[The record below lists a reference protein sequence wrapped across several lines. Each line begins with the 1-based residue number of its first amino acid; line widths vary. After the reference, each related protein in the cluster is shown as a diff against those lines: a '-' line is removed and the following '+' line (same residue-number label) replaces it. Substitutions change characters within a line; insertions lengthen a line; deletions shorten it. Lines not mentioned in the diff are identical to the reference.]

1 MKLRTLSP
9 SRVWSP
15 APADLIA
22 ALRALKALPHG
33 TLLVADDG
41 RVLGW
46 SSAPLKATAR
56 APRTVDPVTGEPTGR
71 TTPISQDLAPAPLLR
86 PTKAPPPPR
95 PCAREGC
102 DQQARGD
109 VRARYCSDRCRRLVN
124 WATDNARR
132 RAS

>member
-1 MKLRTLSP
+1 VSYRTLSP

-22 ALRALKALPHG
+22 ALRALKGLPHG

-56 APRTVDPVTGEPTGR
+56 APRTVQLLPGR
-71 TTPISQDLAPAPLLR
+71 TPHPSASCASPARRVARRVALR
-86 PTKAPPPPR
+86 VFAWWTSSDAREVSTRQGTTPR
-95 PCAREGC
+95 PGAQILGI
-102 DQQARGD
+102 
-109 VRARYCSDRCRRLVN
+109 LKK
-124 WATDNARR
+124 
-132 RAS
+132 